1 MRLRPQNPDSV
12 KHKRKIVV
20 VAGARPNFMKIA
32 RLVERLK
39 KDRSTK
45 CLLVHTGQHYDFEM
59 SEVFFQELR
68 IPTPDIFLNVGSG
81 SHAEQTAKIMT
92 GFESI
97 LLNENPDLVIVAGDV
112 NSTLACSL
120 TAAKLHIKV
129 AHIESGLRSFDRTM
143 PEEINRVLTD
153 SLSEI
158 HFASEQSGVE
168 NLLREGASKRSIHL
182 VGSVM
187 VDPVVR
193 MAKTIDRSR
202 VLRRLALRPQG
213 YAVLTLHR
221 PSNVDSAETLGEIY
235 AILAEVCQRIPLI
248 YQIHPRTRASIEAHH
263 MSDMFVKLHDFQMVE
278 PLGYLDFIKLVKESR
293 FVLTDSGSIQEE
305 TTYLH
310 VPCLTMRENTE
321 RPSTVEMGTN
331 KLVGRDKATI
341 LKAIDCILNGKWRN
355 GRVPRYWDGQTTERI
370 IAILKNR

>member
-1 MRLRPQNPDSV
+1 LRPLNPDLV
-12 KHKRKIVV
+12 KLKRKLIV

-32 RLVERLK
+32 RLVELLK
-39 KDRSTK
+39 KDRSTI
-45 CLLVHTGQHYDFEM
+45 CVLVHTGQHYDFEM

-68 IPTPDIFLNVGSG
+68 IPTPDVFLNVGSG

-92 GFESI
+92 GFETI
-97 LLNENPDLVIVAGDV
+97 LLNEKPDLVIVAGDV

-143 PEEINRVLTD
+143 PEEINRVVTD

-158 HFASEQSGVE
+158 HFASEQSAIE
-168 NLLREGASKRSIHL
+168 NLLLEGASKKSIYL

-248 YQIHPRTRASIEAHH
+248 YPIHPRTRASIEAHH
-263 MSDMFVKLHDFQMVE
+263 MSDMFAKLHDLQLVE

-341 LKAIDCILNGKWRN
+341 LKAIDCILNGKWRP

>member
-1 MRLRPQNPDSV
+1 VSQL
-12 KHKRKIVV
+12 KRIIV

-39 KDRSTK
+39 KNRGFE
-45 CLLVHTGQHYDFEM
+45 CLLVHTGQHYDFVM

-68 IPTPDIFLNVGSG
+68 IPKPDVFLNVGSG

-92 GFESI
+92 TFEAV
-97 LLNENPDLVIVAGDV
+97 LLDEKPDLVVVAGDV

-143 PEEINRVLTD
+143 PEEINRIVTD
-153 SLSEI
+153 ALSDI
-158 HFASEQSGVE
+158 YFVSEQSGVE
-168 NLLREGASKRSIHL
+168 NLIREGAAKKSIHL

-187 VDPVVR
+187 IDPVVR
-193 MAKTIDRSR
+193 MAKAIDRSR
-202 VLRRLALRPQG
+202 ILRRLDLKPQN

-221 PSNVDSAETLGEIY
+221 PSNVDSAEMLAEIY
-235 AILAEVCQRIPLI
+235 EILSAVSERIRLVYP
-248 YQIHPRTRASIEAHH
+248 IHPRT
-263 MSDMFVKLHDFQMVE
+263 SDRMQTHDLLNQFTELKDLQMIE
-278 PLGYLDFIKLVKESR
+278 PLGYLDFVKLVKDSR

-310 VPCLTMRENTE
+310 IPCLTMRDNTE

-331 KLVGRDKATI
+331 KLVGRDKKVIT
-341 LKAIDCILNGKWRN
+341 KAVDCILTGKWRP
-355 GRVPRYWDGQTTERI
+355 GRVPRYWDGKTTERI
-370 IAILKNR
+370 LDVLANP